1 MENDDAMANFRELL
15 QSAGESALEEGDARL
30 AGTMGRY
37 QLDRLITSHS
47 ETGVKVYAARN
58 DDGQPV
64 VVKLLPHWL
73 KESAELQK
81 RFFRESRTIASSAN
95 PHIVTFLD
103 AGKTPEDYPFI
114 VMEHVVGG
122 SIADQIAEGAR
133 FEPEQA
139 VRMIADVCLG
149 LQALHENGI
158 VHRDIKP
165 GNILLTEDGVPKL
178 CDFGLAKVLGA
189 QRISTSLTSTN
200 DRIGTYGFMAPEQL
214 ISSKMVD
221 ARADIFSLGAVLY
234 YLLIGT
240 WPGGTVPLL
249 SSTRPELKAYD
260 HVVAKAL
267 ASDPAQRYPTALAF
281 REALLESTKKLSR
294 RKVLL
299 LASGGLAVAGV
310 SGFMV
315 FRSRAENA
323 FWAAIDEARLA
334 LPDSGKHEVE
344 LPIHDRLVR
353 FAVTRSAPFE
363 IEAIDVPTLYQVP
376 IAASTQVALRR
387 HGVPVASIAKLT
399 QQSLEIALP
408 DDPEQPIAFI
418 NGSPEFAAACEI
430 LSLIE
435 TKGLFIDDPEH
446 LQLDPT
452 KVADYPQFCEQLGVP
467 TLPIAA
473 LDEQEALR
481 RVAIY
486 EALRHPDMKRHPFFA
501 VLGPVQIANATTR
514 SRLEVLAALIVDDDL
529 YVSGRDN
536 AEVKRAMALLLKSS

>member
-1 MENDDAMANFRELL
+1 MENDDAMANFRDLL
-15 QSAGESALEEGDARL
+15 RSAGESALEEGDVRI

-47 ETGVKVYAARN
+47 ETGVRVYLARN
-58 DDGQPV
+58 DDGQRV

-73 KESAELQK
+73 KESPELQK
-81 RFFRESRTIASSAN
+81 RFFRESRTIASSVN
-95 PHIVTFLD
+95 PHIVSFLD
-103 AGKTPEDYPFI
+103 FGKTPEDFPFM
-114 VMEHVVGG
+114 VMEHVAGG

-133 FEPEQA
+133 FEPKQA
-139 VRMIADVCLG
+139 LRMIADVCLG

-165 GNILLTEDGVPKL
+165 GNILLTNDGVPKL

-189 QRISTSLTSTN
+189 QRISTSLTSSN

-214 ISSKMVD
+214 ISSKKVD

-249 SSTRPELKAYD
+249 STTRPELKAYD

-294 RKVLL
+294 RKVLWL
-299 LASGGLAVAGV
+299 GSGGFVVASV

-315 FRSRAENA
+315 LRSRAENA
-323 FWAAIDEARLA
+323 WAAIDEARRA
-334 LPDSGKHEVE
+334 LPESGKHEVE
-344 LPIHDRLVR
+344 LPINDRLVR
-353 FAVTRSAPFE
+353 FSITPPEPLEV
-363 IEAIDVPTLYQVP
+363 EAIDVPTLYQVP
-376 IAASTQVALRR
+376 IEASTQVALRR
-387 HGVPVASIAKLT
+387 RGVPVALIAKLT
-399 QQSLEIALP
+399 QQSLAIVLP
-408 DDPEQPIAFI
+408 DVPDQPIAFA
-418 NGSPEFAAACEI
+418 NVSPEFGAACKI

-435 TKGLFIDDPEH
+435 TKGLFVRDPEH
-446 LQLDPT
+446 LQLDPA
-452 KVADYPQFCEQLGVP
+452 KVADFPQFCVKLGVP
-467 TLPIAA
+467 ALSIAD
-473 LDEQEALR
+473 LDEQAALR

-486 EALRHPDMKRHPFFA
+486 EALRHPDMNRHPFFNGLGA
-501 VLGPVQIANATTR
+501 VKIANATTR

-529 YVSGRDN
+529 YVSGQDN
-536 AEVKRAMALLLKSS
+536 TEVKRAMALLLKSS